1 MTIYSLY
8 IKTHKKT
15 GLKYF
20 GYTKQNPYTYYGS
33 GSDWK
38 KHLTKYGYMIDTEVL
53 LQTDDKAV
61 LIHWGIFYSRLWN
74 IVSAQDDYG
83 NKIWANKIP
92 ETGSGSG
99 RKQGSI
105 MSEDSKELIR
115 IKAIGRTQT
124 EQTKKKRR
132 GKRPNFSPW
141 NKGILLTEVYSKEE
155 RKIKYG
161 SAGKDNPMHGK
172 PVPKK
177 ICPHCNKEVDIR
189 NFARSHGDRCKFK

>member
-33 GSDWK
+33 GTDWK
-38 KHLTKYGYMIDTEVL
+38 KHLSKYGYLIDTEVL
-53 LQTDDKAV
+53 LQTDDKSL
-61 LIHWGIFYSRLWN
+61 LIRWGIFYSTLWN

-92 ETGSGSG
+92 ESGSG
-99 RKQGSI
+99 AGRKLGST
-105 MSEDSKELIR
+105 MSNYSKDLIR
-115 IKAIGRTQT
+115 TKAIGRKQSF
-124 EQTKKKRR
+124 ESVEKRR
-132 GKRPNFSPW
+132 LKMLGKTVW
-141 NKGILLTEVYSKEE
+141 NKGKSGYKLPQCANKGEK
-155 RKIKYG
+155 
-161 SAGKDNPMHGK
+161 NPMYGK

-189 NFARSHGDRCKFK
+189 NFARSHGDKCKFK

>member
-15 GLKYF
+15 GLRYF

-33 GSDWK
+33 GTDWK
-38 KHLTKYGYMIDTEVL
+38 KHLSKYGYMIDTEVL

-61 LIHWGIFYSRLWN
+61 LIHWGIFYSTLWN

-92 ETGSGSG
+92 ESGSG
-99 RKQGSI
+99 AGRKLGST
-105 MSEDSKELIR
+105 MSNDSKELIR
-115 IKAIGRTQT
+115 NKAIGRKQSS
-124 EQTKKKRR
+124 ESVEKRR
-132 GKRPNFSPW
+132 LKMLGKTVW
-141 NKGILLTEVYSKEE
+141 NKGKSGYKLPQCANKGEK
-155 RKIKYG
+155 
-161 SAGKDNPMHGK
+161 NPMYGK

-177 ICPHCNKEVDIR
+177 LCPHCNKEVDIR
-189 NFARSHGDRCKFK
+189 NFARSHGNKCKFK